1 MESSKATSFISLYLK
16 VSGHEAIEHARI
28 SKAFDLHFV
37 LSCQLT
43 NRSDPILFYQAD
55 EADSHTT
62 PLLHDASVDA
72 FGVLAGLLVDDV
84 GEQPGESA

>member
-1 MESSKATSFISLYLK
+1 MKLSSMPESARPSTYTTSFRVK
-16 VSGHEAIEHARI
+16 
-28 SKAFDLHFV
+28 
-37 LSCQLT
+37 LT
-43 NRSDPILFYQAD
+43 NCSDPILFYQAD

-62 PLLHDASVDA
+62 PLLHDASVNA